1 VTCSSQ
7 KKLFTFALILISC
20 FEIVFQCLV
29 WRLCRTKGIMW
40 QNLPHLCEIA
50 WPSALGA
57 KFVCRSVSLPGY
69 LLSFCR
75 ARLNVS
81 IWKIYTFLCHIIIFS
96 SLTIQY
102 STSVSFSLW
111 QFGVA
116 PAKVCPHLTFFQ
128 SIVWTNPSF
137 HFFLALCMF
146 LPSTTSLH
154 TRIKTSV
161 LDLLLFLSE
170 PYCFPFVCFTSW
182 STSFLTVELAL
193 LLSFQRAVLAFV

>member
-1 VTCSSQ
+1 MTFSSQ
-7 KKLFTFALILISC
+7 KKFFLSFAYILISC
-20 FEIVFQCLV
+20 FEIVFQYLV
-29 WRLCRTKGIMW
+29 WRLCRTKGIML

-50 WPSALGA
+50 WPSGLGA

-81 IWKIYTFLCHIIIFS
+81 IWKIYTFFATLLSFLVWLFS
-96 SLTIQY
+96 TVILFHSHYDNLAWHLPKY
-102 STSVSFSLW
+102 
-111 QFGVA
+111 A
-116 PAKVCPHLTFFQ
+116 CPYLTFFQ

-154 TRIKTSV
+154 TRI
-161 LDLLLFLSE
+161 
-170 PYCFPFVCFTSW
+170 
-182 STSFLTVELAL
+182 
-193 LLSFQRAVLAFV
+193 